1 MSQMLTDSPQ
11 QPWKLPALAITA
23 ASVSFLLT
31 IVMLLAAFQQVYLVV
46 SALIVAMAGITIMR
60 RRAWGAYGFALFELA
75 QIGITPI
82 VLGSSKVSTA
92 YFALVIVSNLGL
104 SVLFFL
110 AGRSLTAAG
119 ASRGAVVPWIAL
131 SCLFTLPFLF
141 VRGYVIP
148 TTSMENTLL
157 LGDHILVR
165 TFPRVTPAR
174 GEIIVFRYPVDTA
187 QTFLKRVIGMPGDRI
202 KLINNV
208 VYRNGVRLDEPYAV
222 HKMQFPNSYAEN
234 FPSEKPNS
242 MGRLDPFLRDMF
254 ENHIVKGELV
264 VPARKYFTLG
274 DNRDNSLD
282 SRFWGFVDASDI
294 IGKPLLIY
302 GSEEKQDVL
311 VGPQTKS
318 ITRVRWARVLKII

>member
-1 MSQMLTDSPQ
+1 
-11 QPWKLPALAITA
+11 
-23 ASVSFLLT
+23 
-31 IVMLLAAFQQVYLVV
+31 LLAAFQHVYFVV
-46 SALIVAMAGITIMR
+46 SALIPAMAGITILR

-75 QIGITPI
+75 QIAITPI

-92 YFALVIVSNLGL
+92 YFAFLIVLNLCL
-104 SVLFFL
+104 SVLFFF

-119 ASRGAVVPWIAL
+119 ASRGAVIPWIAL
-131 SCLFTLPFLF
+131 SCLFTFPFLF

-148 TTSMENTLL
+148 TSSMENTLL
-157 LGDHILVR
+157 LGDKVLVR
-165 TFPRVTPAR
+165 TFPPVTPAR
-174 GEIIVFRYPVDTA
+174 GEIIVFRYPVDTT

-202 KLINNV
+202 KLINDV
-208 VYRNGVRLDEPYAV
+208 VYRNGVRLDEPYVV
-222 HKMQFPNSYAEN
+222 HKMQFPNSYAEH

-254 ENHIVKGELV
+254 ENHIVQGELI
-264 VPARKYFTLG
+264 VPAHKYFTLG

-302 GSEEKQDVL
+302 GSEETHDEL
-311 VGPQTKS
+311 VGPKAKS
-318 ITRVRWARVLKII
+318 ITRVRWNRIFKVL

>member
-1 MSQMLTDSPQ
+1 MSKMLTDSPQ
-11 QPWKLPALAITA
+11 QPWKLPKLAITA
-23 ASVSFLLT
+23 ASVSFLLA
-31 IVMLLAAFQQVYLVV
+31 IGMLLAAFQHVLFVV
-46 SALIVAMAGITIMR
+46 FAFIPAMAGITILR
-60 RRAWGAYGFALFELA
+60 RRAWGGYGFALFETAQLA
-75 QIGITPI
+75 LIPI
-82 VLGSSKVSTA
+82 ALGSSKVSTA
-92 YFALVIVSNLGL
+92 YFALLIVLNLCL

-119 ASRGAVVPWIAL
+119 ASRGAVIPWIAL
-131 SCLFTLPFLF
+131 SCLFTFPFLF

-148 TTSMENTLL
+148 TSSMENTLL
-157 LGDHILVR
+157 LGDRIFVR
-165 TFPRVTPAR
+165 TFPPVVPEY

-187 QTFLKRVIGMPGDRI
+187 QTFVKRVIGMPGDRI
-202 KLINNV
+202 KLINDA

-222 HKMQFPNSYAEN
+222 HKMRFPNSYADN
-234 FPSEKPNS
+234 FPSEKPQS

-264 VPARKYFTLG
+264 VPAGKYFTLG

-282 SRFWGFVDASDI
+282 SRFWGFVDGSDI

-311 VGPQTKS
+311 VGPKTRS
-318 ITRVRWARVLKII
+318 VTRVRWSRIFNVL